1 MDVGVQTEEEPVQLT
16 KTGKIKKVKP
26 KAIKP
31 RMASIPKGK
40 DITLVTVDEALVYLS
55 LPRRLGTHPD
65 TGKVITANVGRFGPY
80 IVHDGDFRSLKGEDS
95 PYTIT
100 YERALAIL
108 SEPKKVSTRGRWA
121 KKKEEGK

>member
-1 MDVGVQTEEEPVQLT
+1 
-16 KTGKIKKVKP
+16 
-26 KAIKP
+26 
-31 RMASIPKGK
+31 MAARISSFHS
-40 DITLVTVDEALVYLS
+40 VT
-55 LPRRLGTHPD
+55 P
-65 TGKVITANVGRFGPY
+65 ANVGRFGPY